1 MLPGVYRESVNPKHG
16 GTEDARIVYR
26 SSEKGAAVITGAEPV
41 TGWESLGGGAWK
53 ASVPNSVF
61 TDRNP
66 FTTLV
71 SGDWFIA
78 TFIAHTGDVF
88 LNGKSLYE
96 VTSLEGVLHP
106 VASVTSWDPD
116 FSVYTWYAEQDAE
129 NDRTVLYANFHGA
142 DPNAE
147 NVEISVR
154 KRCFYPEA
162 EGVGYITLSGFTVCQ
177 AATQWAPPT
186 AYQEGMIGPHW
197 SKGWIIEDCE
207 IFESKCSGIS
217 LGKYL
222 QPNNDNKWLHWKY
235 KDGTQTERDCICQAQ
250 REGWTKERIG
260 SHIVRRCDIHDCGQ
274 TGIVGHL
281 GGVFSLIEDNHI
293 HHINNKQNLA
303 GAEIGGIKMH
313 AAIDVIFRRNHI
325 HHCTRGLWLDW
336 QAQGT
341 RVTGNLFHHNTLP
354 HDHLMNAT
362 RRLARIGEDIFVEV
376 SHGPTLIDHNLLL
389 STRSLKLPTQG
400 VAVVHNLIAGAF
412 TAVGRGVDNGSLT
425 MNSPRYTPYHVPH
438 RTEIAGLHDL
448 PARRHALLQQ
458 HLRAAAGAPMLRG
471 GRPFMKDNVWDDGNV
486 DVGIA
491 PYEGYMTEDE
501 WQAQFEGYCGMGSAA
516 SDRYYIPLPVWAGGN
531 VYFNGA
537 RPWGKEG
544 PRGRGAGAAAEEA
557 GRRLVG
563 ETNLTDLLPERAARG
578 PSTPRRWAW
587 PSSRRS
593 STRIPTA
600 PPSTWD
606 TLLHLL
612 QRHAAAAGQVELD
625 AVAELGVPGVIDLVH
640 VRAALAAEGPVVG
653 GEHHPVAAG
662 AGDAAVDEHALLAP
676 GGMQVEGVQQPAPG
690 EDQQLALV
698 VDPQALGGAGAVHL
712 AGVHEVG
719 HGPVEGRQPVVLH
732 VPVLHQ
738 RPLPAGVVIAPVV
751 ALPGEVHPLGMA
763 ELVADEVQI
772 AVARRGAGQ
781 EADDLVHVDGPVHG
795 RAVVVLLMPVYI
807 SASASRNISV
817 LSPTSAWSWDSA

>member
-1 MLPGVYRESVNPKHG
+1 MKYYVSAAARQGVGTKEAPFPTIQQAADAAMPGDEVIVLPGVYRESVNPKHG
-16 GTEDARIVYR
+16 GTEEARIVYR

-78 TFIAHTGDVF
+78 AYIAHTGDVF

-106 VASVTSWDPD
+106 VASATSWDPD

-129 NDRTVLYANFHGA
+129 NDRTVLYANFHEF
-142 DPNAE
+142 DPNRE
-147 NVEISVR
+147 NVEITAR
-154 KRCFYPEA
+154 KSCFYPEA
-162 EGVGYITLSGFTVCQ
+162 EGVGYITLSGFTVRQ

-197 SKGWIIEDCE
+197 SKGWIIEDCDVS
-207 IFESKCSGIS
+207 ESKCSGIS

-235 KDGTQTERDCICQAQ
+235 KDGTQTERDAICQAQ

-260 SHIVRRCDIHDCGQ
+260 GHIVRRCEIHDCGQ

-313 AAIDVIFRRNHI
+313 AAIDVVFRRNHI

-341 RVTGNLFHHNTLP
+341 RVTGNFFHHNTLP
-354 HDHLMNAT
+354 HDHLLRHEA
-362 RRLARIGEDIFVEV
+362 LGAYGEDIFIEV

-389 STRSLKLPTQG
+389 SLRSLKLATQG
-400 VAVVHNLIAGAF
+400 VAVVGNLIAGAF
-412 TAVGRGVDNGSLT
+412 TTVGRGVGNGSLT

-438 RTEIAGLHDL
+438 RTEIAGFMTILHGDM
-448 PARRHALLQQ
+448 RFYNNIFVQQ
-458 HLRAAAGAPMLRG
+458 PVPQVLRDFQPG
-471 GRPFMKDNVWDDGNV
+471 FKDNVWDDGNV
-486 DVGIA
+486 DVGLA

-531 VYFNGA
+531 VYFGGA
-537 RPWGKEG
+537 TPWGKEIG
-544 PRGRGAGAAAEEA
+544 PVVREA
-557 GRRLVG
+557 GGKVAAV
-563 ETNLTDLLPERAARG
+563 ETGDDWVVETDVTDFLPERA
-578 PSTPRRWAW
+578 PRA
-587 PSSRRS
+587 
-593 STRIPTA
+593 I
-600 PPSTWD
+600 D
-606 TLLHLL
+606 TE
-612 QRHAAAAGQVELD
+612 A
-625 AVAELGVPGVIDLVH
+625 
-640 VRAALAAEGPVVG
+640 
-653 GEHHPVAAG
+653 
-662 AGDAAVDEHALLAP
+662 
-676 GGMQVEGVQQPAPG
+676 
-690 EDQQLALV
+690 
-698 VDPQALGGAGAVHL
+698 
-712 AGVHEVG
+712 
-719 HGPVEGRQPVVLH
+719 
-732 VPVLHQ
+732 
-738 RPLPAGVVIAPVV
+738 
-751 ALPGEVHPLGMA
+751 LGMA
-763 ELVADEVQI
+763 FEPEEQYENPDGSPIDL
-772 AVARRGAGQ
+772 G
-781 EADDLVHVDGPVHG
+781 DDY
-795 RAVVVLLMPVYI
+795 RACFTGWTVRK
-807 SASASRNISV
+807 A
-817 LSPTSAWSWDSA
+817 